1 MDDYS
6 RSERRGYR
14 RVVIGAVLVFVALGL
29 FPTTAAVLDGVGDSW
44 ILPAFVALMVALG
57 AALWVFVPALAGERP
72 RIAHRVAVGA
82 AAGLAAALVAIVVFY
97 ALLNGFSGA

>member
-14 RVVIGAVLVFVALGL
+14 RVVIAAVLVFVALGL
-29 FPTTAAVLDGVGDSW
+29 FPMTAAVLDGAGEGL
-44 ILPAFVALMVALG
+44 ILPVFVVAMVALG
-57 AALWVFVPALAGERP
+57 AVLWIFVPAVTGEQP
-72 RIAHRVAVGA
+72 RAAHRVAVGGG
-82 AAGLAAALVAIVVFY
+82 AGLVAALVAIVVFY